1 MPTRVVVPL
10 WLTGFRMPALSP
22 PSGTLEMNPV
32 EPVIA
37 AVIAPDRNSI
47 APELVGLEKSTAPRV
62 KVMARA
68 WASKEKMEL
77 EPRRA
82 NVRSVNSSSARDSV
96 PVRTT
101 FSLRT
106 MAPCEAGRGSE
117 VKFGASVTTLTFCR
131 TTAWDRSAADPILVN
146 AMQSAAA
153 RIVKHRGELARDAG
167 KQHTSRPMLR

>member
-1 MPTRVVVPL
+1 
-10 WLTGFRMPALSP
+10 
-22 PSGTLEMNPV
+22 MNPV

-117 VKFGASVTTLTFCR
+117 VKFGASVTTLTYCR

-146 AMQSAAA
+146 ARKSTAANV
-153 RIVKHRGELARDAG
+153 VKLRRELPRDNVSQG
-167 KQHTSRPMLR
+167 RSTP